1 MPELYEIVNT
11 YKPEVIWSD
20 GSAGPSS
27 YWNSAKFVAWLYNE
41 RYISHGARSGWGLP
55 REVTILKQAVRERE
69 RDRGVGRAWGE
80 V

>member
-41 RYISHGARSGWGLP
+41 RYIYYNRFICKGLL
-55 REVTILKQAVRERE
+55 ILVI
-69 RDRGVGRAWGE
+69 GRCR
-80 V
+80 VIKLLVYCT